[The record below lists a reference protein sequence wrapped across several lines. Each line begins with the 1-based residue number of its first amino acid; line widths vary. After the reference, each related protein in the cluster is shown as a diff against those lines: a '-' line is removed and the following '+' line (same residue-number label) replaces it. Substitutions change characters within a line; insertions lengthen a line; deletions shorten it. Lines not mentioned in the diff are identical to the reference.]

1 MIPNGWWTL
10 HNSITKSLALALSC
24 PALCSGKALPT
35 KTLAE
40 SLTPEAYLRDS
51 GQSQP
56 PTNYLFEL
64 WDLITAWKLFS
75 KWSLRFYPGLHLPI
89 LTLPVLFLKYQ
100 PSYCSLACLK
110 FSLSPVW
117 EEKRSKQL
125 SLIYKD
131 PAWHDS
137 SFLPHL
143 LPLCLTPSIV
153 SQALELQ
160 RTLMP

>member
-1 MIPNGWWTL
+1 MDGGPCKTP
-10 HNSITKSLALALSC
+10 SPSLSLWLS
-24 PALCSGKALPT
+24 PVQSGKAVPT

-40 SLTPEAYLRDS
+40 SLTPEAYLGDS

-75 KWSLRFYPGLHLPI
+75 KWTLTFYPGLHLPI
-89 LTLPVLFLKYQ
+89 RTLPVLFLKYQ
-100 PSYCSLACLK
+100 PSYCSPACLK
-110 FSLSPVW
+110 FSLSPVL
-117 EEKRSKQL
+117 EGKRSKLL

-143 LPLCLTPSIV
+143 LPLRLTPSIV
-153 SQALELQ
+153 GQALELQ
-160 RTLMP
+160 RTRMP